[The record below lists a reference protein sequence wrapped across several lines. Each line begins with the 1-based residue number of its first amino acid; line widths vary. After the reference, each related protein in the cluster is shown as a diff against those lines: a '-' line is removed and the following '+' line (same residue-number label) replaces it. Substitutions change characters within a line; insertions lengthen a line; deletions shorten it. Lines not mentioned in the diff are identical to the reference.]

1 MFGNVWEDDIDGSKF
16 CCEDGVRSEFEGNI
30 GEEAELGKGLESWK
44 GED

>member
-1 MFGNVWEDDIDGSKF
+1 MFGNVWEEDIDGSKL
-16 CCEDGVRSEFEGNI
+16 CCEDGVRSVFEGNM